1 MLIREITLH
10 NLGSGIY
17 AVKFIFNAHLDMKN
31 DYYRIYAQVV
41 RIHLW
46 ECIAFDKE
54 LIHP

>member
-1 MLIREITLH
+1 MLIREIPLH

-17 AVKFIFNAHLDMKN
+17 AIKFIFNAPLDMKN